1 MIDWGE
7 VRTALAATR
16 PYLLSHHE
24 PAEWDR
30 CYAPTVGG
38 RRIRLCARCLGIYP
52 GIVAGLLASLVGSS
66 MPTGLAVVALL
77 PLPALVDWT
86 ATAFTPR
93 RGSNPVRT
101 ATGLALGYA
110 YGVGLGTLFL
120 NGDLRVLAIGVGYA
134 FLAGLLVSVRR
145 ARQ

>member
-24 PAEWDR
+24 PTEWDR
-30 CYAPTVGG
+30 CYAPLVGDQ
-38 RRIRLCARCLGIYP
+38 RVRLCARCLGIYP
-52 GIVAGLLASLVGSS
+52 GIVAGLLASLVGSPL
-66 MPTGLAVVALL
+66 PTGLAVVALL

-86 ATAFTPR
+86 VTAFTPR
-93 RGSNPVRT
+93 RGLNSVRT
-101 ATGLALGYA
+101 ATGLALGFA
-110 YGVGLGTLFL
+110 YGVGLGTLFRT
-120 NGDLRVLAIGVGYA
+120 GDLRVLAIGVVYA
-134 FLAGLLVSVRR
+134 FLAGFLVSVRR